1 MKKTKIAIIIAS
13 VILLFAVG
21 VMAADK
27 VADNIEAAYMAE
39 HPEEYSDALGVDIF
53 IEDKMLITDSEAVFE
68 LYDTKGKLIGT
79 NTREITA
86 DTERIYLH
94 FTMPTYKLGT
104 DFVLKLVSGLTNVLY
119 YEDRVWAGEET
130 TLHTYV
136 INNEDGTVFQGNNF
150 IMHGCPLYEKGIC
163 IYYDGELLEF
173 EDTPKIVNGVAMAP
187 IMELGKAMK
196 LKSEYHEDYNSVS
209 SKIGPYEVLFNIN
222 DKYTT
227 VFGEDTYISHGPTW
241 VGSAIY
247 VPVRD
252 TLEMFG
258 SSIEVLDFD
267 DHLDIIASDATLI
280 REHLNKTP
288 VNKYGIYS
296 RTPYLVWVSKS
307 EYTVRVYTGSQY
319 NWELAYEA
327 PCGIGAPGTPTIE
340 GQFEYKYRDSR
351 WTYPSYYVGPA
362 LVFYGGYALHSTLL
376 NYDGTEYDGTVRAKI
391 SHGCIRLHP
400 WDINWIAA
408 RIPVGTKIYITG

>member
-1 MKKTKIAIIIAS
+1 
-13 VILLFAVG
+13 
-21 VMAADK
+21 
-27 VADNIEAAYMAE
+27 
-39 HPEEYSDALGVDIF
+39 
-53 IEDKMLITDSEAVFE
+53 
-68 LYDTKGKLIGT
+68 
-79 NTREITA
+79 
-86 DTERIYLH
+86 
-94 FTMPTYKLGT
+94 
-104 DFVLKLVSGLTNVLY
+104 
-119 YEDRVWAGEET
+119 
-130 TLHTYV
+130 
-136 INNEDGTVFQGNNF
+136 
-150 IMHGCPLYEKGIC
+150 
-163 IYYDGELLEF
+163 
-173 EDTPKIVNGVAMAP
+173 
-187 IMELGKAMK
+187 
-196 LKSEYHEDYNSVS
+196 
-209 SKIGPYEVLFNIN
+209 
-222 DKYTT
+222 
-227 VFGEDTYISHGPTW
+227 
-241 VGSAIY
+241 
-247 VPVRD
+247 
-252 TLEMFG
+252 MFG

-327 PCGIGAPGTPTIE
+327 PCAIGAWNTPTIE
-340 GQFEYKYRDSR
+340 GQFEYQYRTT